1 MLVPEYQRPGRLSEP
16 VPADR
21 WHTTMTTHFA
31 RHEQFL
37 RIWKLLEQL
46 ETSRRPVADDELVE
60 HLKEALGLTSLS
72 LRTLGRDCEFLASC
86 GYPVERQ
93 SVPEGR
99 KQGWF
104 LAREVGE
111 GKRWMPR
118 EPLTLLEVT
127 AFLLGREHLRFAE
140 GTVLW
145 TGVESLW
152 DKIAGTL
159 PEQLTKQVAVMRNAW
174 HVEVRSEPAY
184 ADRPRLLSLLCA
196 AITDCCEVDL
206 TLASTTERSADHP
219 AADGNADKAL
229 AADAAKP
236 VRTRFRPHGMAVCS
250 PQIGVVGFPAGS
262 KAGPPLVID
271 LSEIATATPRDKVFK
286 PCGET
291 VRDLVARAQW
301 TDGTPVM

>member
-1 MLVPEYQRPGRLSEP
+1 MFGPDCQRSDRLSDLA
-16 VPADR
+16 PAAP
-21 WHTTMTTHFA
+21 WHTTMTTNFA

-46 ETSRRPVADDELVE
+46 ETSRRPVADSELVE

-72 LRTLGRDCEFLASC
+72 ARTLGRDCEFLASC

-93 SVPEGR
+93 SMPEGR
-99 KQGWF
+99 KQGWH
-104 LAREVGE
+104 LARQGGD

-145 TGVESLW
+145 SGVESLW

-159 PEQLTKQVAVMRNAW
+159 PEQLAKQVAVMRDAW
-174 HVEVRSEPAY
+174 HVEDRSEPAY

-196 AITDCCEVDL
+196 AVTDCCEVDL
-206 TLASTTERSADHP
+206 TLASTAERSAAHP
-219 AADGNADKAL
+219 DPDGKPDQPP

-236 VRTRFRPHGMAVCS
+236 VRTRFRPHGLAVRS

-262 KAGPPLVID
+262 ETGPPLVID
-271 LSEIATATPRDKVFK
+271 LSEITTATPLDKVFK

-291 VRDLVARAQW
+291 VRELVARAHW
-301 TDGTPVM
+301 SDGTPVM

>member
-1 MLVPEYQRPGRLSEP
+1 
-16 VPADR
+16 
-21 WHTTMTTHFA
+21 MTTHFA

-93 SVPEGR
+93 SVSEGR
-99 KQGWF
+99 KQGWH
-104 LAREVGE
+104 LARQGGE
-111 GKRWMPR
+111 EKRWMPR

-127 AFLLGREHLRFAE
+127 AFLLGREQLRFAE

-145 TGVESLW
+145 SGVESLW
-152 DKIAGTL
+152 EKIAGTL
-159 PEQLTKQVAVMRNAW
+159 PEQLAKQVAVMRDAW
-174 HVEVRSEPAY
+174 HVENRSEPAY

-196 AITDCCEVDL
+196 AVADCCEFDL
-206 TLASTTERSADHP
+206 TLASTTERSAAQP
-219 AADGNADKAL
+219 APDGNADKLL

-236 VRTRFRPHGMAVCS
+236 GRTRFRPHGMAVCS
-250 PQIGVVGFPAGS
+250 PQIGVVGFSVGS
-262 KAGPPLVID
+262 ETGPPLVID
-271 LSEIATATPRDKVFK
+271 LREITTATPLDKVFK

-291 VRDLVARAQW
+291 VRDLVARAHW